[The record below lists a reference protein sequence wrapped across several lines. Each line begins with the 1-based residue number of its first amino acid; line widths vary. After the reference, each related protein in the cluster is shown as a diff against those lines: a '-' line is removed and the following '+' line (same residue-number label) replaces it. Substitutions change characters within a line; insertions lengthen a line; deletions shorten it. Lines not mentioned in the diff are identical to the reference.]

1 MNTKENLFFYCFT
14 AKMLIIS
21 LQFDLYA
28 ETSLPKKSHFSVA
41 KPQNHPPMF
50 RQRRRKESRN
60 NSPRLGRVISKTQ
73 SYNLIE
79 HIFYRPKVL
88 NYFQRFYLP
97 INLTA
102 LPLVLFVS
110 ATPQYLLYKIIHEI
124 IHWSVALVCNFPIL
138 LPHFELFQTKKLLY
152 QIMIASQ

>member
-1 MNTKENLFFYCFT
+1 MTYT
-14 AKMLIIS
+14 
-21 LQFDLYA
+21 
-28 ETSLPKKSHFSVA
+28 PKLLCRKKVIFLWQSHKTTRRCST
-41 KPQNHPPMF
+41 
-50 RQRRRKESRN
+50 QRRRKESRN

-88 NYFQRFYLP
+88 YYFQRFYLS

-110 ATPQYLLYKIIHEI
+110 AIPQYLLYKIIREI

-138 LPHFELFQTKKLLY
+138 LLHFELFQIKKSLY
-152 QIMIASQ
+152 K